1 MKIESNGQFLKTSY
15 LGRRNFALPL
25 SNDKVLSELH
35 PSKLPEISVTE
46 FGICMYSRLTHPL
59 KQPDVI
65 SFIRLSSIFSKLMHP
80 LKPLLPTLT
89 TLCGKVIFFS
99 KIQLA
104 YLLLVDYQ
112 CYTL

>member
-15 LGRRNFALPL
+15 LGKRNFAMPL
-25 SNDKVLSELH
+25 SNDIVLSELH
-35 PSKLPEISVTE
+35 PSKMPEISVTE

-65 SFIRLSSIFSKLMHP
+65 SFIWPSSIFSKLMHP
-80 LKPLLPTLT
+80 LKTLLLTVT
-89 TLCGKVIFFS
+89 TLCGKVIFLS
-99 KIQLA
+99 KIQLQ

-112 CYTL
+112 YYTL